1 MPLWQAVVLAVA
13 QGLSEFLPISSTA
26 HLTLIPWLL
35 RFQDPG
41 LTFDVALHVGTLVAV
56 LVYFFRTW
64 VDLLLLGLGRN
75 PIFASL
81 VHSPEESASGARSPY
96 RKLFWLLVIATI
108 PGAVAGWALHEQ
120 VATVFRHPAV
130 VGSALI
136 LLAIPLA
143 WAERIGRLEKD
154 LRGVGLADSL
164 WIGLAQALAL
174 IPGVSRS
181 GATMTAALF
190 LHFRRDAAA
199 RFSFLLSTP
208 IIAGAALIEGVGLAR
223 NGLPSGMEVP
233 FFVGV
238 LVSAVSGYLCIAWF
252 LRFLQFGTFKI
263 FVYYRIIL
271 GIIVLALALFTELGN
286 VV

>member
-1 MPLWQAVVLAVA
+1 MPLWQAVVLAIA
-13 QGLSEFLPISSTA
+13 QGLTEFLPISSTA

-35 RFQDPG
+35 QFQDPG
-41 LTFDVALHVGTLVAV
+41 LTFDVALHVGTLVSV

-64 VDLLLLGLGRN
+64 VDLLLLGIGQKPL
-75 PIFASL
+75 FASL
-81 VHSPEESASGARSPY
+81 VHSPEESESAARSPY

-120 VATVFRHPAV
+120 AATVFRHPAV

-143 WAERIGRLEKD
+143 WAERISRFEKD
-154 LRGVGLADSL
+154 LRTVGLADSL

-208 IIAGAALIEGVGLAR
+208 IIAGAALIEGLGLAR
-223 NGLPSGMEVP
+223 NGLPPGMEMP
-233 FFVGV
+233 FLVGV
-238 LVSAVSGYLCIAWF
+238 LVSAVSGYLCIALF

-271 GIIVLALALFTELGN
+271 GIIVLALALFTELGSL
-286 VV
+286 V